1 MSEAFLFWYVFP
13 LVIAVGVFGWLAY
26 DKHFSHKD
34 RMHPGE

>member
-1 MSEAFLFWYVFP
+1 MSFDIFFWYVFP
-13 LVIAVGVFGWLAY
+13 WLVALGVFGWLAY